1 MVKHNLL
8 FEEMMLGKKQ
18 YGRVLIGRIFGKIA
32 LRSMIKDETPMQQ
45 NMPTV
50 KGFGVTEET
59 GNTPPDTATWAA
71 LVAEYGHITQPFFQ
85 HPFFGK
91 ITKEQGGRLVY
102 KHIDHH
108 LRQFGC

>member
-1 MVKHNLL
+1 MVQHNIL

-18 YGRVLIGRIFGKIA
+18 YGRVFIGRIFGKIA
-32 LRSMIKDETPMQQ
+32 LNDFIKDDSPVKR

-50 KGFGVTEET
+50 KGFGVTEDT
-59 GNTPPDTATWAA
+59 GNTPPNTARWAA
-71 LVAEYGHITQPFFQ
+71 LVGEYGNTTQTFFL